1 MAYKYFLKFANNL
14 KKNLYF
20 LLVSPK
26 NAIFAAKS
34 ERKSADDVT
43 NHFKD
48 MNLNEKFVITI
59 NRELG
64 SGGRTIGEE
73 LAKRLNVP
81 FYDKALIQ
89 GLKEKYELTTE
100 EIERLKG
107 QKHNWWADFKRSL
120 KIMPNYAAPQIISA
134 KDAIPD
140 FLITDDIF
148 HSETEILKGIA
159 EDDSCVIAGRSGFFV
174 FRDHPNHLSILI
186 QAKMENRIS
195 RLVEKRG
202 ITREE
207 AQKIINEV
215 DKGRENYVKKYTG
228 RSRYDTRNYDI
239 VLNAD
244 EHTRDEI
251 VDLILGYIRK
261 S

>member
-1 MAYKYFLKFANNL
+1 MKL
-14 KKNLYF
+14 
-20 LLVSPK
+20 
-26 NAIFAAKS
+26 
-34 ERKSADDVT
+34 D
-43 NHFKD
+43 
-48 MNLNEKFVITI
+48 EKFVITI

-64 SGGRTIGEE
+64 SGGRTIGEK
-73 LAKRLNVP
+73 LAQQLGVP
-81 FYDKALIQ
+81 FYHKALIQ
-89 GLKEKYELTTE
+89 GLKEKYQLTTE

-120 KIMPNYAAPQIISA
+120 KMMPSYAAPQVISS

-148 HSETEILKGIA
+148 HSETEILKGIVA
-159 EDDSCVIAGRSGFFV
+159 EESCVIAGRSGFFV

-186 QAKMENRIS
+186 QAKKDYRIS

-202 ITREE
+202 ISREE
-207 AQKIINEV
+207 AEQIINEV
-215 DKGRENYVKKYTG
+215 DEGRENYVKKYTG
-228 RSRYDTRNYDI
+228 SSRYDTRNYDI

-244 EHTRDEI
+244 QHSEDEI
-251 VDLILGYIRK
+251 VDILMRYIKK